1 MASPLNNISIWK
13 WKYPT
18 YLVNAAFGCIIGRD
32 SPKVCLLGNAP
43 LSETMDEK
51 LKCIGSGSFPH
62 ILMWHQYKIL
72 FFSPVHL
79 TFACKFKSEL
89 ASFSPEGTISNE
101 NTATKENPCRGIS
114 LQWEESNLH
123 STR

>member
-1 MASPLNNISIWK
+1 MKNSNSLGQTPFHMFLCGLST
-13 WKYPT
+13 KY
-18 YLVNAAFGCIIGRD
+18 
-32 SPKVCLLGNAP
+32 
-43 LSETMDEK
+43 
-51 LKCIGSGSFPH
+51 SFFF
-62 ILMWHQYKIL
+62 

-101 NTATKENPCRGIS
+101 NTATKENSCRGVS
-114 LQWEESNLH
+114 LQCEDSNLH